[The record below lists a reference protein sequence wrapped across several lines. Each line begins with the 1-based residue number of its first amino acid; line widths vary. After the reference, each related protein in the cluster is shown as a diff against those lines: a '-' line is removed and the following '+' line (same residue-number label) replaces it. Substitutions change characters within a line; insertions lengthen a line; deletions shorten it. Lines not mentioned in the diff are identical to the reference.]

1 MPRRKVHPTGE
12 GQDPAAPCGVRYR
25 VLVGINYPTDPAIT
39 RRLLAGE
46 GGQIPFKDRGYKRA
60 EPGDV
65 VDDISNADVAWL
77 LAKRGIELDV

>member
-12 GQDPAAPCGVRYR
+12 GLDPAAPCGVRYR
-25 VLVGINYPTDPAIT
+25 VIRPTGYPTDPAII

-46 GGQIPFKDRGYKRA
+46 GDRMPLETRGMKEV

-65 VDDISNADVAWL
+65 VDDIPNCSVAGL
-77 LAKRGIELDV
+77 LAKGAIERDD